1 MGKNAHKL
9 KNYLCIFF
17 PLIYFSQ
24 FSINI
29 DVSHIQLVQLLK
41 VRQSRNGSFKL
52 MIPRKK
58 QRKNSFF
65 LPNSTNG
72 QLISKA
78 NCQAV
83 NSSKKRTNEFIF
95 TTMQH
100 VFVRFLKKLKSTK
113 RHFEINWPLS
123 QILSFLFWKNS
134 RIPESPFEINW
145 PLIWDTFK
153 IMGLFVLSCS
163 RDPATNSKTTNLE
176 LKYKLAG

>member
-29 DVSHIQLVQLLK
+29 DVSHILLVQLLK
-41 VRQSRNGSFKL
+41 VRQSHNGSFQL
-52 MIPRKK
+52 TIPRKK
-58 QRKNSFF
+58 QRTDSFF
-65 LPNSTNG
+65 CLTV
-72 QLISKA
+72 L
-78 NCQAV
+78 C
-83 NSSKKRTNEFIF
+83 
-95 TTMQH
+95 
-100 VFVRFLKKLKSTK
+100 
-113 RHFEINWPLS
+113 
-123 QILSFLFWKNS
+123 QILLFIFWKNS

-145 PLIWDTFK
+145 PLIWDTFMSIENWPLE